1 MPIDHL
7 EPACLGASQNGI
19 DDGAGEVDG
28 VLVASGVLEQAV
40 GWEVISE
47 AKQLLDVGIAGT
59 GREVGVRRWPRL
71 AGGGLLCCLHWRC
84 KRQVAK
90 LGSDCLLLLRHH
102 VARVFR

>member
-1 MPIDHL
+1 MLHVSLAALLARQQPGKPSVPIDHL

-40 GWEVISE
+40 GWEVISKP
-47 AKQLLDVGIAGT
+47 KQLLDVGIAGT

-71 AGGGLLCCLHWRC
+71 AGGGLLCCLH
-84 KRQVAK
+84 
-90 LGSDCLLLLRHH
+90 
-102 VARVFR
+102 